1 VFVLPERAQPDQF
14 GAQQGA
20 PEQPLVAWFDA
31 ERAGEADQDLEASE
45 SDGPSRVAVRRRCL
59 TGTVGLVGVMAVER
73 LDRAREVVAARVTGS
88 HVR

>member
-1 VFVLPERAQPDQF
+1 VSEFGAPLGVLGFGGSGRLELRNLLVLRRGVFVLPERAQPDQF

-45 SDGPSRVAVRRRCL
+45 SDGPSRGRGA
-59 TGTVGLVGVMAVER
+59 
-73 LDRAREVVAARVTGS
+73 AARFD
-88 HVR
+88 